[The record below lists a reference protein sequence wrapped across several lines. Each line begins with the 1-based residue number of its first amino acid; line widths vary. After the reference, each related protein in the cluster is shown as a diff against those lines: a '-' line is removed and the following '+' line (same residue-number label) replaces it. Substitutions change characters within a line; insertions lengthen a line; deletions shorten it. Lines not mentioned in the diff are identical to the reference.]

1 MLPRQVLTSNAMPA
15 PQLPIGHVRLQFGG
29 SVDEPGH
36 PVHDLSA
43 AAFVGT
49 TLFVA
54 GDEGARIERLLPT
67 GDGVWGDHAAF
78 DLAALLG
85 LDSEAEIDVEGM
97 AYAEDDWL
105 WVTGSH
111 ARTRPKPR
119 RSGGDGEP
127 TIDIDRLANLKDTR
141 ARCLLARLPLAL
153 DEAGHVAPVA
163 RDGAR
168 RAGHVRLTKK
178 HGSKLARMFAEHPL
192 IGPFTRIAA
201 KEGGLDIE
209 GIAVAGAHVALGLRG
224 PVIAGHAMLAEP
236 IVLPKKRGRLHLAP
250 RLAVRLLDLG
260 GFGIRDLR
268 AAGDDL
274 LILAGPTQDIDG
286 RCAVYR
292 WAGWRTDLPADT
304 DRTGVHRPERLFDL
318 PVRLDCDHAEA
329 IDWLPG
335 GVGSQLMVLHDSPA
349 PDRIDRD
356 ACALLGDV
364 LSIGGTRR
372 RRAAD

>member
-1 MLPRQVLTSNAMPA
+1 MLPRHDLASHAMPT
-15 PQLPIGHVRLQFGG
+15 PLVPLGHVRLDFGG
-29 SVDEPGH
+29 SADEAGH

-67 GDGVWGDHAAF
+67 GDGIWGAHRAF
-78 DLAALLG
+78 DLAARLG
-85 LDSEAEIDVEGM
+85 LDPAEEIDVEGL

-111 ARTRPKPR
+111 ARTRPKPKPVTE
-119 RSGGDGEP
+119 DGAP
-127 TIDIDRLANLKDTR
+127 VIDIDRLSDLKDTR
-141 ARCLLARLPLAL
+141 ARCLLARLPLAVGP
-153 DEAGHVAPVA
+153 DGHVEPVA
-163 RDGAR
+163 RDGKR

-209 GIAVAGAHVALGLRG
+209 GIAVADAHVALGLRG
-224 PVIAGHAMLAEP
+224 PVIGGHAMLAEP
-236 IVLPKKRGRLHLAP
+236 IVLPKRRGRLHLAP
-250 RLAVRLLDLG
+250 RLSIRLLDLD

-268 AAGDDL
+268 ASGDDL
-274 LILAGPTQDIDG
+274 MILSGPTQDIDG
-286 RCAVYR
+286 RCAVWR
-292 WAGWRTDLPADT
+292 WRDWRGNLSTDADET
-304 DRTGVHRPERLFDL
+304 VVHRPERLFDL
-318 PVRLDCDHAEA
+318 TIREACDHAEA

-335 GVGSQLMVLHDSPA
+335 MTGQRMMVLHDSPGS
-349 PDRIDRD
+349 DRLD
-356 ACALLGDV
+356 AAACTLLGDV
-364 LSIGGTRR
+364 FAVDTPAGAGRGR
-372 RRAAD
+372 